1 MGHPAQQ
8 LRAANI
14 KALRSKLQI
23 RVNKNFYISGGMNL
37 AHLSDHWTF
46 NMDQE
51 RLETGYSLAVGAT
64 SIVGP
69 IEVALSTP
77 DLSSSYAVKLN
88 LGYHF

>member
-23 RVNKNFYISGGMNL
+23 RVNKNIYIGGGMNL
-37 AHLSDHWTF
+37 AHLADQWTF
-46 NMDQE
+46 NMDQK
-51 RLETGYSLAVGAT
+51 RLETGYSLSFGAT

-77 DLSSSYAVKLN
+77 DFTGGYAVKLN
-88 LGYHF
+88 MGYHF